1 MMAEKA
7 SRTPGRPKLDIDPP
21 YVLRITGVLLGVCLA
36 VALLLGIVN
45 QVTKPRIDAIQAE
58 KIRAAMS
65 QVLPADSY
73 EPLDFT
79 AANVTAIYQ
88 AVSDGKDTGWVVET
102 SAAGSQGPIEMMVGI
117 DSEGKVTGV
126 SIVKHSETPNIGTK
140 VVGDQAV
147 LDRFTGMSLEAGE
160 ITVNGGA
167 NRFDGVSGATVSSR
181 GVAAGVNAALAAIG
195 VTP

>member
-1 MMAEKA
+1 MSAEKA
-7 SRTPGRPKLDIDPP
+7 NRTPAKPKLAIDPQ
-21 YVLRITGVLLGVCLA
+21 YVLRITGVLLGICLIT
-36 VALLLGIVN
+36 ALLLGLVN
-45 QVTKPRIDAIQAE
+45 QVTAPRIDAIQAE
-58 KIRAAMS
+58 KVRAAMS
-65 QVLPADSY
+65 QVLPADNY
-73 EPLDFT
+73 EPLGFT

-88 AVSDGKDTGWVVET
+88 AVSDGKDIGWVVET
-102 SAAGSQGPIEMMVGI
+102 STAGSQGAIEMMVGI
-117 DSEGKVTGV
+117 NAEGKVTGV

-181 GVAAGVNAALAAIG
+181 GVAAGVNAALVAIG
-195 VTP
+195 ITP

>member
-1 MMAEKA
+1 MSAEKA
-7 SRTPGRPKLDIDPP
+7 NRTPAKPKLAIDPQ
-21 YVLRITGVLLGVCLA
+21 YVLRITGVLLGICLIT
-36 VALLLGIVN
+36 ALLLGLVN
-45 QVTKPRIDAIQAE
+45 QVTAPRIDAIQAE
-58 KIRAAMS
+58 KVRAAMS
-65 QVLPADSY
+65 QVLPADNY
-73 EPLDFT
+73 EPLGFT

-88 AVSDGKDTGWVVET
+88 AVSDGKDIGWVVET
-102 SAAGSQGPIEMMVGI
+102 STAGSQGAIEMMVGI
-117 DSEGKVTGV
+117 NAEGKVTGV

-181 GVAAGVNAALAAIG
+181 GVATGVNAALAAIG
-195 VTP
+195 ITP